1 MAAVHKIYSAAQA
14 KSIDSDSHL
23 SAAVNTETLHA
34 ALNNFF
40 SSYHAGAET
49 LATTIDFSAEPY
61 ASDDFFQQLELY
73 MTSPPA

>member
-1 MAAVHKIYSAAQA
+1 MAAVHKVYSAALTTN
-14 KSIDSDSHL
+14 INSDSHL

-40 SSYHAGAET
+40 SSYHAGAEA
-49 LATTIDFSAEPY
+49 LAPTIDFSAEPY
-61 ASDDFFQQLELY
+61 ASDDFFKQLELY